1 MVKNTDE
8 TNIERIIAKI
18 DNDFGL
24 DNSDW
29 IPRIAAW
36 TIDALSILKCT
47 PTEYKKEKVS
57 VNNKIATL
65 SCPMTSTHIRV
76 YDKDGCKVKSIKE
89 SNSSCN
95 CGQTSDN
102 DSYSCQDISTTI
114 EFNDNITNGS
124 STSISTTVGLDDEKK
139 TLVNKI
145 LEVNF
150 KPDVEKTYTI
160 IDNTRIEL
168 NFETDYIYVEYKV
181 IKTYLSTLYN
191 MELPYVP
198 NNGILIEAIVYYC
211 MYKILC
217 RGIKHPVF
225 NLSASQ
231 YGTNPYYMWTTLQE
245 KAKRSVMF
253 DKQGNILEEDGD
265 AWRHALAIFT
275 FE

>member
-1 MVKNTDE
+1 MEKNINI

-18 DNDFGL
+18 DNDFNL

-29 IPRIAAW
+29 VPRIAAW

-47 PTEYKKEKVS
+47 PMDTKREKVK

-65 SCPMTSTHIRV
+65 NCPMTSSHIKV
-76 YDKDGCKVKSIKE
+76 YDKNGCKIKSTKE
-89 SNSSCN
+89 VYKCCTNYIDDD
-95 CGQTSDN
+95 SD
-102 DSYSCQDISTTI
+102 CQDISNTM
-114 EFNDNITNGS
+114 ELGNNVGQGS
-124 STSISTTVGLDDEKK
+124 SINISTTVGLNKDKN
-139 TLVNKI
+139 TLINKI
-145 LEVNF
+145 VEIKFTSEV
-150 KPDVEKTYTI
+150 EHTYTI
-160 IDNTRIEL
+160 IDDTRIEL
-168 NFETDYIYVEYKV
+168 NFDTEYVYVEYEV

-191 MELPYVP
+191 TELPYVP

-231 YGTNPYYMWTTLQE
+231 YGTNPFYMWMTLQE

-265 AWRHALAIFT
+265 AWRHALAIFS